1 MVESST
7 TISTSSAA
15 PAASKMTTFNQ
26 EPSHSTTFIES
37 CTAYHPT
44 GSRSEHDSDYEQDK
58 DEDRDDDDDEALFA
72 ELDKELD
79 LMEDQ
84 ANFDHQGG
92 ESSLVGFDMAEF
104 RERRIEEL
112 RSEIDAIKA
121 SQDGSSYDLSTM
133 QHTSTASM
141 KGLLTEL
148 TNEKDLISFSCTE
161 RQVAIHFYHPKFSRC
176 ALLDRHLTV
185 LARLHPTTLFL
196 KANVLNCP
204 FLTQKLKVSV
214 LPCLITFKDGVS
226 KDKMIGFE
234 ELGNS
239 DKFSTGALEW
249 RLGQSGIIDP
259 RENRKPI
266 FGFGANNNDN
276 GGGDTVGRGVVGA
289 RNHDEDDFWDD
300 E

>member
-1 MVESST
+1 
-7 TISTSSAA
+7 
-15 PAASKMTTFNQ
+15 
-26 EPSHSTTFIES
+26 
-37 CTAYHPT
+37 
-44 GSRSEHDSDYEQDK
+44 
-58 DEDRDDDDDEALFA
+58 
-72 ELDKELD
+72 
-79 LMEDQ
+79 
-84 ANFDHQGG
+84 
-92 ESSLVGFDMAEF
+92 
-104 RERRIEEL
+104 
-112 RSEIDAIKA
+112 
-121 SQDGSSYDLSTM
+121 
-133 QHTSTASM
+133 M

-148 TNEKDLISFSCTE
+148 TNEKDLITFSSTE
-161 RQVAIHFYHPKFSRC
+161 RQVAIHFFHPKFARC

-204 FLTQKLKVSV
+204 FLTQKLKVTV

-226 KDKMIGFE
+226 KDKIVGFQ

-266 FGFGANNNDN
+266 MGFAENNTTSDS
-276 GGGDTVGRGVVGA
+276 VGRGVVGA
-289 RNHDEDDFWDD
+289 RKDDEDDFWDD

>member
-1 MVESST
+1 MAEA
-7 TISTSSAA
+7 STSAA
-15 PAASKMTTFNQ
+15 NHNDAG
-26 EPSHSTTFIES
+26 PSVPSSTFIES
-37 CTAYHPT
+37 STAYQI
-44 GSRSEHDSDYEQDK
+44 GRSERNAAS
-58 DEDRDDDDDEALFA
+58 DDDDDDDNEDEKLFA

-79 LMEDQ
+79 MMEDES
-84 ANFDHQGG
+84 NFNHEG
-92 ESSLVGFDMAEF
+92 EDTVAGFDMAEF
-104 RERRIEEL
+104 RERRMEEL
-112 RSEIDAIKA
+112 RQEIAAHKSA
-121 SQDGSSYDLSTM
+121 SDPSTPLNLA

-141 KGLLTEL
+141 KGLLTEI
-148 TNEKDLISFSCTE
+148 TNEKDLISFSSNE
-161 RQVAIHFYHPKFSRC
+161 RQVAIHFFHPKFQRC

-204 FLTQKLKVSV
+204 FLTAKLKVSV

-226 KDKMIGFE
+226 KDKIVGFE

-266 FGFGANNNDN
+266 LGFAEQNAASDS
-276 GGGDTVGRGVVGA
+276 VGRGVVGA
-289 RNHDEDDFWDD
+289 RKDEEDDFWDD

>member
-176 ALLDRHLTV
+176 ALLDRHLT
-185 LARLHPTTLFL
+185 
-196 KANVLNCP
+196 
-204 FLTQKLKVSV
+204 LKVSV